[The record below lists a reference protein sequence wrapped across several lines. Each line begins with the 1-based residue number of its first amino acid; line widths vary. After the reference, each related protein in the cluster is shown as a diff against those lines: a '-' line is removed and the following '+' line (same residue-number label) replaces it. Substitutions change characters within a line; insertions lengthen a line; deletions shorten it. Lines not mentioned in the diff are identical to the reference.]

1 MSKDLWGESRGRQGR
16 HFAFRC
22 GYLTR
27 IRLLIHNS
35 RARLGVVYGASLQH
49 RAKLANSCCW
59 PSGLSCWPDAS
70 TCTAPQYLSL
80 FRSLCFSFSDFCA
93 SPRYPTK
100 LSFFLCCQLQWVS
113 INVNSHC
120 TQSATAT
127 TATTTITTTT
137 ILLAGRG
144 AAVANQ
150 VLHLAPAS
158 PSKNK
163 CCTTSTAEIPYKN
176 QLTYK
181 KYYLCISI

>member
-80 FRSLCFSFSDFCA
+80 SFVLSVSLSLTFVHPPAIQQSSLSFSVANCNEFQSMSIVTA
-93 SPRYPTK
+93 HSQQQQQQQ
-100 LSFFLCCQLQWVS
+100 QLQS
-113 INVNSHC
+113 QQQQYCS
-120 TQSATAT
+120 
-127 TATTTITTTT
+127 
-137 ILLAGRG
+137 L
-144 AAVANQ
+144 AVA
-150 VLHLAPAS
+150 LLLP
-158 PSKNK
+158 
-163 CCTTSTAEIPYKN
+163 IRFY
-176 QLTYK
+176 
-181 KYYLCISI
+181 I